1 MATAD
6 VERVNPTHHLS
17 LPSEPNVLTADANS
31 NTDSSPTEN
40 NTPSTSSSDVPKAD
54 QPEKP
59 GEPEKTEDES
69 QSSQSNEKKEA
80 APQTME
86 TDTDSWKITY
96 WNEYTLNMDQRSV
109 QEKTLEIPGQL
120 YHNAM
125 LQRLF
130 HERLEA
136 LETAILGPKK
146 LDLGN
151 ANKSK
156 IPDSEATTKWLN
168 WQEYSVMYE
177 APETQGEW
185 KHVPEIDNSPQSI
198 IEALIE
204 EPLSLRMV
212 RSVTTKGVPG
222 IVTGNKVTV
231 DSKEAN
237 VPIYQIR
244 LRSPV
249 LLKVLNEVTDQ
260 LPHRGPHEHK
270 VTFMRPFKLL
280 TSYSKELLEHQKKL
294 EEIHGD
300 GTAKSEDPSTE
311 IGPLKE
317 TESLKALEHLK
328 LLNEFMANS
337 LGRVLKLREDIEK
350 GTATKIAYC
359 DLWHLF
365 RPGTTVRTPAA
376 ERIQL
381 YRVIRVT
388 GGRPLYSFATDPPAN
403 YAGVKLKDQGYSPGS
418 FIVECFYIDFDGS
431 QYGPVNR
438 TFQIRKYEGERDLK
452 ALPVYPLQ
460 CDSDP
465 EGVRKAMVARGD
477 NFAVLSN
484 PQKTAHKQ
492 YRGLTLDKHPEQVES
507 QVIIDFQLAFLEM
520 SDNKPQIGLESLVDH
535 DSRET
540 ILAHFR
546 CDRCTSEGCCGNDYI
561 VPDVSIDEKEEQQFK
576 SRPGGLIDSTG
587 NAEDLSEDQKALLPF
602 KVYGFVLRSRKWATF
617 DIESISDVQYT
628 DGWQNL
634 VINENIKET
643 VLAMVENHE
652 SVPSKTDG
660 RGGSLPSVDLIQGKG
675 KGLIILLHGEPG
687 VGKTS
692 TAECVADHTKRP
704 LFPVTCGDIGD
715 NAEFVEKNLERN
727 FQLAHKWGCVLLLDE
742 ADVFLKRRNDTD
754 LARNAIVSVFLR
766 TLEYYSGILFLT
778 TNRVGQIDRA
788 FKSRIHVSLYY
799 PKLDKKTSIQIWKN
813 NIGRIRKEFEVQYPD
828 SEIRDKEIIK
838 FAKEH
843 FKDIKNKNLLNWN
856 GRYRTTPTISPT
868 QSAKIVALAA
878 FDAKRNKRP
887 NDLILGKEQ
896 FVRVAAAAEEFDR
909 YLLSLSQGKNDS
921 QLAEEHRWRVDNFQN
936 QPMGMPMVSK
946 QEPSYSPY
954 AFGGT
959 SRSSKGRRSE
969 GVLREARSSDSDSDS
984 STSSDKDESEE
995 PQTRHA
1001 ESDESSESDSSSDS
1015 SEEDRKKKSKR
1026 KSSSKAK
1033 DGKKRSTHKKGK

>member
-1 MATAD
+1 MATVA
-6 VERVNPTHHLS
+6 VENMNPTHHLS
-17 LPSEPNVLTADANS
+17 LPSEPNVLTSDADR
-31 NTDSSPTEN
+31 NTDSSQTETR
-40 NTPSTSSSDVPKAD
+40 TPSTSLSSDVPKINQPDQPEQSD

-59 GEPEKTEDES
+59 AQPEKTEEEAKNSES
-69 QSSQSNEKKEA
+69 DKKEDELPRIKDVDQWDIDYWYESSA
-80 APQTME
+80 RRDPRTM
-86 TDTDSWKITY
+86 
-96 WNEYTLNMDQRSV
+96 
-109 QEKTLEIPGQL
+109 QEQIQDVPARLFHE
-120 YHNAM
+120 AM

-130 HERLEA
+130 HNRLEV
-136 LETAILGPKK
+136 LEAAILGPQKVE
-146 LDLGN
+146 LGN
-151 ANKSK
+151 SNKTK
-156 IPDSEATTKWLN
+156 VPDSEATTKWLS
-168 WQEYSVMYE
+168 WQEYSLMYE
-177 APETQGEW
+177 VPETSGEW

-204 EPLSLRMV
+204 EPLSLRAV
-212 RSVTTKGVPG
+212 RSLAVMTKQVLA
-222 IVTGNKVTV
+222 GNKASV
-231 DSKEAN
+231 DGKEAN
-237 VPIYQIR
+237 VPIFQLR
-244 LRSPV
+244 LRSPI

-280 TSYSKELLEHQKKL
+280 TLYSKELLEHQKKL

-300 GTAKSEDPSTE
+300 GTAKTEEPSTE

-317 TESLKALEHLK
+317 TESPKALEHLR
-328 LLNEFMANS
+328 LLNEFMANHM
-337 LGRVLKLREDIEK
+337 GHILKLREEIDN
-350 GTATKIAYC
+350 GTAKKIAFC

-365 RPGTTVRTPAA
+365 RPGTTVRTPTSKQ
-376 ERIQL
+376 IQL

-388 GGRPLYSFATDPPAN
+388 GGRPIYTFAADPPTN
-403 YAGVKLKDQGYSPGS
+403 YAGFKLKEQGYSPGS
-418 FIVECFYIDFDGS
+418 FIVECFYIDFDGA

-438 TFQIRKYEGERDLK
+438 TFQIRKYEGEKELTS
-452 ALPVYPLQ
+452 LPVYPLQ
-460 CDSDP
+460 CDSEP
-465 EGVRKAMVARGD
+465 ETIREAMVARGE

-520 SDNKPQIGLESLVDH
+520 SDNKPQIGLDSLVDH
-535 DSRET
+535 DLRET
-540 ILAHFR
+540 TLGHFR

-561 VPDVSIDEKEEQQFK
+561 AADSGVDEKEEQQFK
-576 SRPGGLIDSTG
+576 NLHGNLIDSTG
-587 NAEDLSEDQKALLPF
+587 FAEDLTQDQKALLPF

-660 RGGSLPSVDLIQGKG
+660 RGRSLPSVDLIQGKG

-813 NIGRIRKEFEVQYPD
+813 NIGRIRKEFEAQYPD
-828 SEIRDKEIIK
+828 SEIREKEIIK

-843 FKDIKNKNLLNWN
+843 FKDIKSKNLLNWN
-856 GRYRTTPTISPT
+856 GRQIRNAFQT
-868 QSAKIVALAA
+868 AVALAA
-878 FDAKRNKRP
+878 FDAKKNKRP

-896 FVRVAAAAEEFDR
+896 FVRVAAAAEEFDK

-936 QPMGMPMVSK
+936 QPVVMPMVSK
-946 QEPSYSPY
+946 QDPGRSSY
-954 AFGGT
+954 AFGQSG
-959 SRSSKGRRSE
+959 RSSKNRGSE
-969 GVLREARSSDSDSDS
+969 RGVMREEQSSDSDSDS
-984 STSSDKDESEE
+984 SSSSDKEE
-995 PQTRHA
+995 FSAPHA
-1001 ESDESSESDSSSDS
+1001 ESDEGSESDSSSAS
-1015 SEEDRKKKSKR
+1015 SEEDRKKKSKG
-1026 KSSSKAK
+1026 KSSSKKK
-1033 DGKKRSTHKKGK
+1033 DGKKRSSQKRSK

>member
-6 VERVNPTHHLS
+6 VERVNPPHHLS
-17 LPSEPNVLTADANS
+17 LPSEPNALTEDPDR
-31 NTDSSPTEN
+31 NTELTSTETR
-40 NTPSTSSSDVPKAD
+40 TPSTSSSDVPKID
-54 QPEKP
+54 QPDKA
-59 GEPEKTEDES
+59 GEPAKKEDES
-69 QSSQSNEKKEA
+69 SGSQSDKKDKVV
-80 APQTME
+80 PRGMD
-86 TDTDSWKITY
+86 TDTEPWKMRY
-96 WNEYTLNMDQRSV
+96 YNEYLSV
-109 QEKTLEIPGQL
+109 VDGRPLQERLLEVPGQL
-120 YHNAM
+120 YQSAM
-125 LQRLF
+125 MNRIF
-130 HERLEA
+130 HERLEI
-136 LETAILGPKK
+136 LETAILGPKN
-146 LDLGN
+146 LDLAN
-151 ANKSK
+151 ANKK
-156 IPDSEATTKWLN
+156 NVPDSEATTRWLS

-177 APETQGEW
+177 VPETQGEW

-198 IEALIE
+198 IEALVE
-204 EPLSLRMV
+204 EPLSFRTV
-212 RSVTTKGVPG
+212 RTTTTKGGPG
-222 IVTGNKVTV
+222 IITG
-231 DSKEAN
+231 SKMTIEGKETN

-244 LRSPV
+244 LRSPI

-300 GTAKSEDPSTE
+300 GTAKSEHPSTE
-311 IGPLKE
+311 IGPVKE
-317 TESLKALEHLK
+317 TESPKALEHLR
-328 LLNEFMANS
+328 LLNEFMANG
-337 LGRVLKLREDIEK
+337 LGHVLKLKEDIEK
-350 GTATKIAYC
+350 GTATKIAYS

-365 RPGTTVRTPAA
+365 RPGTTVRTSAV

-388 GGRPLYSFATDPPAN
+388 GGRPVYNFSTDAPAN
-403 YAGVKLKDQGYSPGS
+403 YAGLKLKDQGYSPGS
-418 FIVECFYIDFDGS
+418 FIVECFYIDFDGV

-452 ALPVYPLQ
+452 SLPVYPLQ
-460 CDSDP
+460 CDSNH
-465 EGVRKAMVARGD
+465 ESVRKAMVARGD

-535 DSRET
+535 DLRET
-540 ILAHFR
+540 MLAHFR
-546 CDRCTSEGCCGNDYI
+546 CDRCTAEGCCGNDYI
-561 VPDVSIDEKEEQQFK
+561 ASDVAIDEKEEQQFK
-576 SRPGGLIDSTG
+576 SLPGGLIDSTA
-587 NAEDLSEDQKALLPF
+587 NADDLTEDQKALLPF

-652 SVPSKTDG
+652 SVPGKAAG
-660 RGGSLPSVDLIQGKG
+660 QGGSLPSVDLIQGKG

-715 NAEFVEKNLERN
+715 SAEFVEKNLERN

-813 NIGRIRKEFEVQYPD
+813 NIGRISKEFEVQYPG
-828 SEIRDKEIIK
+828 SEIREKEIIK

-843 FKDIKNKNLLNWN
+843 FKDIKSKNLLNWN
-856 GRYRTTPTISPT
+856 GRQIRNAFQT
-868 QSAKIVALAA
+868 AVALAA

-887 NDLILGKEQ
+887 KDLILGKEQ

-921 QLAEEHRWRVDNFQN
+921 QLAEEHRWRVDNFHN
-936 QPMGMPMVSK
+936 QPTGMPMVSK
-946 QEPSYSPY
+946 EEPSYSPY
-954 AFGGT
+954 AFGQT
-959 SRSSKGRRSE
+959 SRSSKGRRPE
-969 GVLREARSSDSDSDS
+969 RVREAQSSDSDSDS
-984 STSSDKDESEE
+984 STSSDKEDSEE
-995 PQTRHA
+995 PQARHA
-1001 ESDESSESDSSSDS
+1001 ESDDSSESESSSAS
-1015 SEEDRKKKSKR
+1015 SEEDRKKKKNKG
-1026 KSSSKAK
+1026 KSSSKTK
-1033 DGKKRSTHKKGK
+1033 DGKKRSSHKKGK